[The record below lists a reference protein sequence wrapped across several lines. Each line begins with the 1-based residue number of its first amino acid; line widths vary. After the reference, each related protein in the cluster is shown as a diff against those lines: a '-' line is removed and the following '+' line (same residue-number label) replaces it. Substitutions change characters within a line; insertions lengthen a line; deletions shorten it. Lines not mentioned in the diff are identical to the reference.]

1 MQPLCSAANPK
12 AGFIHVLDRRRCDM
26 VSHHIG
32 KALEAPGTVA
42 ADPGY
47 GRGHQLHPE
56 EIGQQLDQTLLG
68 QQVVVQEMARANRG
82 QAAHAEKTWNQ
93 SQGRVRL
100 FQRRL

>member
-82 QAAHAEKTWNQ
+82 QAHAEKTWNQ

>member
-12 AGFIHVLDRRRCDM
+12 AGFIHVLDRRRW

-32 KALEAPGTVA
+32 EALEAPGTVA

-47 GRGHQLHPE
+47 RRGHQLHPE

-68 QQVVVQEMARANRG
+68 QQVVVQEIARANRG
-82 QAAHAEKTWNQ
+82 QAHAEKTWNQ